1 MSVDR
6 YARHLALA
14 GFGPAEQARLRS
26 AHALVIGAGG
36 LGSPALLYLAAAG
49 IGRLTVSD
57 FDTVDETNLQRQV
70 LFVTADVGR
79 PKVEAAAARL
89 VALNPD
95 TQVVPIAARLVG
107 DALYNAVA
115 AADVVLDCC
124 DNFGTRFA
132 VNAACVAAKKPLV
145 SGAAIRFEGQLAV
158 FRADRPGEPCY
169 RCLWEEDAEGL
180 ENCRGNGIL
189 GPVTG
194 VIGSMMAVEAL
205 KIASGCAP
213 SGDGRLMLYDAR
225 EGSWRSLRLER
236 DPTCPVC
243 GAREQDID

>member
-14 GFGPAEQARLRS
+14 GFGAAEQARLRD
-26 AHALVIGAGG
+26 ARALVIGAGG

-49 IGRLTVSD
+49 IGRITVSD
-57 FDTVDETNLQRQV
+57 FDTVDLTNLQRQV
-70 LFVTADVGR
+70 LFETDDVGR
-79 PKVEAAAARL
+79 PKAEAAAARL

-95 TQVVPIAARLVG
+95 TEIVPVNARLSS
-107 DALYNAVA
+107 DELAQAVA
-115 AADVVLDCC
+115 AADIVLDCC

-132 VNAACVAAKKPLV
+132 VNAACVAARRPLV

-158 FRADRPGEPCY
+158 FRADHDGAPCY

-180 ENCRGNGIL
+180 ENCRGNGVL

-213 SGDGRLMLYDAR
+213 SADGKLMLYDAR

-236 DPTCPVC
+236 DPACPVC
-243 GAREQDID
+243 GEPD

>member
-1 MSVDR
+1 MSTDR

-14 GFGPAEQARLRS
+14 GFGPAEQARLRD
-26 AHALVIGAGG
+26 ATALVIGAGG

-49 IGRLTVSD
+49 IGRITVSD

-70 LFVTADVGR
+70 LFTTEDIGR
-79 PKVEAAAARL
+79 LKAEAAAARL
-89 VALNPD
+89 NALNPD
-95 TQVVPIAARLVG
+95 TGVEAVAERLVG
-107 DALYNAVA
+107 DALAMAVA
-115 AADVVLDCC
+115 RADVVLDCC

-132 VNAACVAAKKPLV
+132 LNAACVAAGKPLV

-158 FRADRPGEPCY
+158 FRSDLHGGPCY

-180 ENCRGNGIL
+180 EDCRGNGIF

-194 VIGSMMAVEAL
+194 VVGSMMAVEAL
-205 KIASGCAP
+205 KIASDCAP
-213 SGDGRLMLYDAR
+213 SADGRLMLYDAR

-236 DPTCPVC
+236 DPECPVC
-243 GAREQDID
+243 RGN

>member
-1 MSVDR
+1 MTVDR
-6 YARHLALA
+6 YARHLALT
-14 GFGPAEQARLRS
+14 GFGAAEQARLRD
-26 AHALVIGAGG
+26 ATALVIGAGG

-49 IGRLTVSD
+49 IGRLVVSD
-57 FDTVDETNLQRQV
+57 FDRVDITNLQRQV
-70 LFVTADVGR
+70 LFTTEDVGF
-79 PKVEAAAARL
+79 PKAEAAARRL
-89 VALNPD
+89 GELNPD
-95 TQVVPIAARLVG
+95 TTVTAVNERLAGESLAA
-107 DALYNAVA
+107 AVR

-132 VNAACVAAKKPLV
+132 VNAACVAARKPLV

-158 FRADRPGEPCY
+158 FRADRPGAPCY
-169 RCLWEEDAEGL
+169 RCLWEEDAEDL

-213 SGDGRLMLYDAR
+213 SADGRLMLYDAR
-225 EGSWRSLRLER
+225 EGAWRSLRVER
-236 DPTCPVC
+236 DPECPVC
-243 GAREQDID
+243 RPA

>member
-1 MSVDR
+1 MSTDR

-14 GFGPAEQARLRS
+14 GFGPAEQARLRD
-26 AHALVIGAGG
+26 ATALVIGAGG

-49 IGRLTVSD
+49 IGRILVSD
-57 FDTVDETNLQRQV
+57 FDTVDVTNLQRQV
-70 LFVTADVGR
+70 LFNTDDLGQ
-79 PKVEAAAARL
+79 PKAAAAAMRL
-89 VALNPD
+89 GALNPD
-95 TQVVPIAARLVG
+95 TLVEPIEARLVG
-107 DALYNAVA
+107 DTLAAAVA
-115 AADVVLDCC
+115 RADVVLDCC

-132 VNAACVAAKKPLV
+132 LNAACTAAGKPLV

-158 FRADRPGEPCY
+158 FRADLHGGPCY

-180 ENCRGNGIL
+180 EDCRGNGVF

-205 KIASGCAP
+205 KIASDCAP
-213 SGDGRLMLYDAR
+213 SADGRLMLYDAR

-236 DPTCPVC
+236 DPECPVC
-243 GAREQDID
+243 GGR